1 MQDSELILRLC
12 NKQINVEHKPYQVQ
26 KMKYI
31 YRYKYLLVV
40 ALLGLNISCKHLD
53 TSPDAAH
60 DIEINSEDKI
70 AELLTAAYPDASYF
84 SFLEARTDN
93 VGERPHGTHYRL
105 DEAMYYWEDYDQE
118 DLDTPLSYWRACYKG
133 IAQAN
138 KALELLKAYPKTDRV
153 RALYGEAFMLRA
165 YLHFMLVTIWCEPYR
180 GEQTT
185 APGIPYLRQP
195 EKHAL
200 VDYDRGTVAEVYR
213 QIEEDLRLGISLVDD
228 RYYRVPRFHFT
239 KRAAYAFASRFYL
252 HKGDWQAVVDYSDYV
267 LGYNPA
273 TSLRS
278 WQRDVLGATVSKASL
293 HQYYLGPESRSNLLL
308 TTTES
313 RIARDLPTKR
323 FAPTLATIK
332 EVFSSHGIEG
342 YEAYKTIN
350 LLSNYYFL
358 SSPDPVKNGYYI
370 AKFDERAMLVDN
382 SSLRPRDLYVTNVL
396 LSSDEV
402 MLNRMEALA
411 MLGDYDRSIE
421 DLIVYLKAK
430 FGVDLPNDKE
440 QILSTSGA
448 DYTRYTPYYGLTM
461 RQLAMVKIVLGL
473 RRMEFYEEGLR
484 WLDIKRFYLPV
495 QRDSKSSLY
504 LPLDKEDPRKLL
516 QIPTEAIK
524 RGLVPNP
531 R

>member
-1 MQDSELILRLC
+1 
-12 NKQINVEHKPYQVQ
+12 
-26 KMKYI
+26 MKHTYL
-31 YRYKYLLVV
+31 YRALLV
-40 ALLGLNISCKHLD
+40 LGLMSLSMGCQHLD
-53 TSPDAAH
+53 LSPDAAH
-60 DIEINSEDKI
+60 NIEINSEDKI

-84 SFLEARTDN
+84 AFLETRTDN

-133 IAQAN
+133 IAQVN
-138 KALELLKAYPKTDRV
+138 KALELLKTYPKTDRV

-180 GEQTT
+180 GEATESL
-185 APGIPYLRQP
+185 GIPYLRTP

-200 VDYDRGTVAEVYR
+200 VDYERGTVAEVYR

-267 LGYNPA
+267 LGYNPGLH
-273 TSLRS
+273 LRV
-278 WQRDVLGATVSKASL
+278 WKRGDLGQTMDKASL
-293 HQYYLGPESRSNLLL
+293 YQSYLAEDSRSNLLL

-313 RIARDLPTKR
+313 RLARELPHKR
-323 FAPTLATIK
+323 FAPTLKVAK

-358 SSPDPVKNGYYI
+358 TSPAPVKDGYYI
-370 AKFDERAMLVDN
+370 AKFDERALLLDN
-382 SSLRPRDLYVTNVL
+382 TSLRPRDLYVTNVL
-396 LSSDEV
+396 LTTDEV

-411 MLGDYDRSIE
+411 MLGEYDRSIE
-421 DLIVYLKAK
+421 DLIVYLRAK
-430 FGVDLPNDKE
+430 YDVELPHDKE
-440 QILSTSGA
+440 QILSTTGA

-495 QRDSKSSLY
+495 TREGKNALY
-504 LPLDKEDPRKLL
+504 RPLEKEDPRKLL
-516 QIPTEAIK
+516 QIPAEAIK
-524 RGLVPNP
+524 RGLTPNP

>member
-1 MQDSELILRLC
+1 M
-12 NKQINVEHKPYQVQ
+12 
-26 KMKYI
+26 
-31 YRYKYLLVV
+31 
-40 ALLGLNISCKHLD
+40 ALWGISMPSCKHLD
-53 TSPDAAH
+53 VSPDAAH

-93 VGERPHGTHYRL
+93 VGERTHGTHYRL

-138 KALELLKAYPKTDRV
+138 KALELLKTYPKTDRV

-165 YLHFMLVTIWCEPYR
+165 YLHFMLVSIWCEPYR
-180 GEQTT
+180 GEGTMS
-185 APGIPYLRQP
+185 PGIPYLKSP
-195 EKHAL
+195 EKYAL
-200 VDYDRGTVAEVYR
+200 VDYKRGTVGEVYR

-252 HKGDWQAVVDYSDYV
+252 HKGDWQAVVEYSDFV

-273 TSLRS
+273 NTLRAWLRNNGGEVVNKKSLY
-278 WQRDVLGATVSKASL
+278 
-293 HQYYLGPESRSNLLL
+293 QYYLAPESRSNLLL

-313 RIARDLPTKR
+313 RIARDLPNKR
-323 FAPTLATIK
+323 FAPTLGTVK
-332 EVFSSHGIEG
+332 EAFSSHGIEG
-342 YEAYKTIN
+342 YEAYKTLN
-350 LLSNYYFL
+350 LMSNYYF
-358 SSPDPVKNGYYI
+358 STSPEPIQDGYYI

-382 SSLRPRDLYVTNVL
+382 TSFRPRDLYVTNVL
-396 LSSDEV
+396 LTSDEV

-411 MLGDYDRSIE
+411 MSGAYDRAID

-430 FGVDLPNDKE
+430 FGIELPHDKE
-440 QILSTSGA
+440 QILSTTGA
-448 DYTRYTPYYGLTM
+448 DYVRYTPFYGLTM

-473 RRMEFYEEGLR
+473 RRMEFFEEGLR

-495 QRDSKSSLY
+495 VRDSKNSLY
-504 LPLDKEDPRKLL
+504 LPLEKEDPRKLL

-524 RGLVPNP
+524 RGLEANP

>member
-1 MQDSELILRLC
+1 
-12 NKQINVEHKPYQVQ
+12 
-26 KMKYI
+26 MKHTYL
-31 YRYKYLLVV
+31 YRALLV
-40 ALLGLNISCKHLD
+40 LGLMSLSMGCQHLD
-53 TSPDAAH
+53 LSPDAAH
-60 DIEINSEDKI
+60 NIEINSEDKI

-84 SFLEARTDN
+84 AFLEARTDN

-133 IAQAN
+133 IAQVN
-138 KALELLKAYPKTDRV
+138 KALELLKTYPKTDRV

-180 GEQTT
+180 GEATD
-185 APGIPYLRQP
+185 APGIPYLKTP

-200 VDYDRGTVAEVYR
+200 VDYERGTVAEVYR

-267 LGYNPA
+267 LGYNP
-273 TSLRS
+273 SQHLRA
-278 WQRDVLGATVSKASL
+278 WKRGDLGQTLDKASL
-293 HQYYLGPESRSNLLL
+293 YQSYLAADSRCNLLL

-313 RIARDLPTKR
+313 RLARELPHKR
-323 FAPTLATIK
+323 FAPTHRVLK
-332 EVFSSHGIEG
+332 DVFSSHGIEG

-358 SSPDPVKNGYYI
+358 TSPEPVKDGYYI
-370 AKFDERAMLVDN
+370 AKFDERAMLLDN
-382 SSLRPRDLYVTNVL
+382 TSLRPRGLYVTNVL
-396 LSSDEV
+396 LTSDEA

-411 MLGDYDRSIE
+411 MLGEYDRSIE
-421 DLIVYLKAK
+421 DLIVYLRAK
-430 FGVDLPNDKE
+430 YDVELPHDKE
-440 QILSTSGA
+440 QILSTTGA

-495 QRDSKSSLY
+495 TREGKNALY
-504 LPLDKEDPRKLL
+504 RPLEKEDPRKLL
-516 QIPTEAIK
+516 QIPAEAIK
-524 RGLVPNP
+524 RGLTPNP